1 MELDIS
7 FLAKVTGDYT
17 ISKRFLKASQVR
29 KKAIESIFW
38 NAQTGQWYDY
48 WVSNSKSTVLFTHL
62 TFLVSDSHD
71 NYLEQF

>member
-7 FLAKVTGDYT
+7 FLAKVMGDYT

-38 NAQTGQWYDY
+38 NEQTGQWHDY
-48 WVSNSKSTVLFTHL
+48 WVSNSKRTVLLTHL
-62 TFLVSDSHD
+62 IFLVSDSHD